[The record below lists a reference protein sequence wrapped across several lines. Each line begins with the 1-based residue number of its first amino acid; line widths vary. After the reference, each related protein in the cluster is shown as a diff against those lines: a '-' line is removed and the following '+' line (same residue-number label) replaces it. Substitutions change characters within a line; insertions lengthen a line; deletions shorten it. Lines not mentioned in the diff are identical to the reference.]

1 MCLTSSLP
9 LVRRAFSW
17 RNATGS
23 ASTGGGDVETGE
35 RLLSRERTST
45 DDSVAHEALT
55 VRPHSGAAA
64 AGPPAPADDIEAAP
78 AAEIRAAGGAAAADE
93 PAGVRAG

>member
-1 MCLTSSLP
+1 MSHVLFSFD
-9 LVRRAFSW
+9 RRAFSR

-23 ASTGGGDVETGE
+23 ASAGGGDVETGE

-55 VRPHSGAAA
+55 IRPNSGAAA

-78 AAEIRAAGGAAAADE
+78 AAGIREAGGAAAADE
-93 PAGVRAG
+93 PAGVRAR

>member
-1 MCLTSSLP
+1 MYRVHLFLD
-9 LVRRAFSW
+9 RRAFSW
-17 RNATGS
+17 RNGSGS

-64 AGPPAPADDIEAAP
+64 ARPAAPADDVEAAP
-78 AAEIRAAGGAAAADE
+78 AAESREAGGAAAADE
-93 PAGVRAG
+93 PAGVRAR